1 RRVAEAAPQ
10 SCLLRTSREKP
21 GELVPLEGSL
31 APVRGLRLAR
41 LDVDACQQLL
51 AEKGVSGSTSEQ
63 LRLVETY
70 AGNPLALKSVARTI
84 VELFDGQIVPFL
96 EQGEVVFGGLRALLD
111 EQYARLSAVEQS
123 VLLWLA
129 ILREPVNLQELL
141 AVLGVPQPRSQVLE
155 AVDGL
160 RRRSLI
166 ERCQRQGSFSL
177 QSVVMEYVA
186 ARLIAEVT
194 GEIKQGRFSHL
205 VEHGLEL
212 APCKEYVRQT
222 QQRLIVAPILAGL
235 HSSYP
240 LRI

>member
-21 GELVPLEGSL
+21 GDLVPLEGSR
-31 APVRGLRLAR
+31 APVRALRLAR

-96 EQGEVVFGGLRALLD
+96 EQGEVVFGGVRKLLD
-111 EQYARLSAVEQS
+111 EQYARLSTVEQS

-141 AVLGVPQPRSQVLE
+141 AVLGAPLQRSQVLE
-155 AVDGL
+155 AVDSL

-166 ERCQRQGSFSL
+166 ERGKLQGSFTL
-177 QSVVMEYVA
+177 QSVVMEYVTA
-186 ARLIAEVT
+186 QLIAEVSSD
-194 GEIKQGRFSHL
+194 IQQGRFSRL

-212 APCKEYVRQT
+212 ALSQEYVRQT
-222 QQRLIVAPILAGL
+222 QQRLLVAPILAGL
-235 HSSYP
+235 
-240 LRI
+240 